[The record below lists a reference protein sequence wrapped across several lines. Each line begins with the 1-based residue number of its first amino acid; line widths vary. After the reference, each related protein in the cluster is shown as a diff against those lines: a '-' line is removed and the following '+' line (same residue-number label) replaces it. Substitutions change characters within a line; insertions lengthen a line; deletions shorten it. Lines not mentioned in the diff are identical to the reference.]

1 MGIPYTLMEWHQ
13 GGGPGAVSEASVG
26 DVSAGAMSQRGKVHT
41 AGAGPGLLD
50 PVQHEQWHSTRD
62 ATELSRPSNGLPCL
76 VIGVAIFGVC
86 KSPEASRK
94 EVLWSSLGETEGLNG

>member
-1 MGIPYTLMEWHQ
+1 MGIPYTLMEWRQ

-50 PVQHEQWHSTRD
+50 PVQHEQWQSTKD
-62 ATELSRPSNGLPCL
+62 ATELFRPSNGLPCY
-76 VIGVAIFGVC
+76 
-86 KSPEASRK
+86 
-94 EVLWSSLGETEGLNG
+94 

>member
-13 GGGPGAVSEASVG
+13 GDGPVAVSEASVG

-41 AGAGPGLLD
+41 AGAGAGFLD
-50 PVQHEQWHSTRD
+50 PVQHEQWESTRD

-76 VIGVAIFGVC
+76 VIGLC
-86 KSPEASRK
+86 H
-94 EVLWSSLGETEGLNG
+94 LWNM